1 MCAYVKTTT
10 TTTQHPRTVYAYP
23 IPARLTTTRT
33 SQLISASNA
42 LKVVAAMLVGVTAAL
57 RIYEGLGSTIQA
69 NGHAPA
75 FHHMKILMLD
85 ALFTPAATSLQ

>member
-1 MCAYVKTTT
+1 
-10 TTTQHPRTVYAYP
+10 
-23 IPARLTTTRT
+23 
-33 SQLISASNA
+33 
-42 LKVVAAMLVGVTAAL
+42 MLVGATAAL